1 MLSYSRRLCSS
12 CASLFCSRRTQG
24 DYLLALESLLFL
36 LKPNVAE
43 PRVLFRSAVVLNFLY
58 SSTMGSYAVVR
69 KIMICVVSGF
79 RITQGRGI
87 FVYMPSRA
95 HTQGFVH
102 LVVITSLTVASKR
115 VDLESSASLY
125 DFYMLIWKAF
135 YLEYILLPFCTFA

>member
-1 MLSYSRRLCSS
+1 M
-12 CASLFCSRRTQG
+12 
-24 DYLLALESLLFL
+24 
-36 LKPNVAE
+36 
-43 PRVLFRSAVVLNFLY
+43 
-58 SSTMGSYAVVR
+58 
-69 KIMICVVSGF
+69 
-79 RITQGRGI
+79 TQGRGI
-87 FVYMPSRA
+87 SFYMPSRA